1 MFSNFFKK
9 KLFLF
14 NFHIKI
20 FYLYIL
26 YLFTLIIF
34 TYFYSILILK
44 IHPIYINDMKEMNF
58 INLGWE
64 NNFLILNI
72 LNHNEFKFNYLG
84 IDFYSAK
91 YPLLPATIALI
102 AKISKNFYFILT
114 VKNIIFFSILFWS
127 IYFFVSNNI
136 KNKKLIYFF
145 IILISL
151 HFNPYNFHVMS
162 NFYFEDFAN
171 AILLPSLYLLILSKS
186 NLLKKYLF
194 IGLIIS
200 LLFLSKSSMTI
211 FGIIFPIIYIIFSK
225 KRVLALIPFFIV
237 MLISVNWSYYSFK
250 KTGYYP
256 FFTNNSS
263 FNQAQLALALQEDF
277 HKIYPFYS
285 IDTIHNTKEILLDK
299 NKYGFNEIKNEWEF
313 NALFKVRNKQYIKD
327 NFLRYFKDSFLK
339 LNFIFFYPYQDGNG
353 SDKNI
358 NNKELKFSMIINKIF
373 LIIGCFT
380 LIFSIVKKIKVK
392 EDMMNEIS
400 YLFILLLIIP
410 IFLIGWAT
418 SKHLIGICNVSI
430 IYLLNYYFLKFRENS
445 HASATYL
452 RP

>member
-84 IDFYSAK
+84 IDFYYAK

-136 KNKKLIYFF
+136 KNKKLFYFF

-151 HFNPYNFHVMS
+151 NFNPYNFHVMS

-171 AILLPSLYLLILSKS
+171 AILLPSLYLIILSKT
-186 NLLKKYLF
+186 NLLKNIIYRVDNLF
-194 IGLIIS
+194 I
-200 LLFLSKSSMTI
+200 
-211 FGIIFPIIYIIFSK
+211 
-225 KRVLALIPFFIV
+225 
-237 MLISVNWSYYSFK
+237 ISV
-250 KTGYYP
+250 
-256 FFTNNSS
+256 
-263 FNQAQLALALQEDF
+263 
-277 HKIYPFYS
+277 
-285 IDTIHNTKEILLDK
+285 
-299 NKYGFNEIKNEWEF
+299 
-313 NALFKVRNKQYIKD
+313 
-327 NFLRYFKDSFLK
+327 
-339 LNFIFFYPYQDGNG
+339 
-353 SDKNI
+353 
-358 NNKELKFSMIINKIF
+358 
-373 LIIGCFT
+373 
-380 LIFSIVKKIKVK
+380 
-392 EDMMNEIS
+392 
-400 YLFILLLIIP
+400 
-410 IFLIGWAT
+410 
-418 SKHLIGICNVSI
+418 
-430 IYLLNYYFLKFRENS
+430 
-445 HASATYL
+445 
-452 RP
+452 